1 MGTQL
6 HSQNIRIDD
15 IQIVSCTGEPLM
27 AICCPRCYDLRSGID
42 IVLKVKQY
50 QRHLQIQSVLVQT
63 ITRNWLKR
71 SECTLLTIFF

>member
-6 HSQNIRIDD
+6 HSQNIHNDD
-15 IQIVSCTGEPLM
+15 IRIVSCTGEPLM
-27 AICCPRCYDLRSGID
+27 PICCPSCFDLRSGIE

-50 QRHLQIQSVLVQT
+50 QRHLQIQSVLSLT
-63 ITRNWLKR
+63 ITRNWSKR